1 VGHGQEDQELQDHQ
15 GLHRTVLQLPQREGL
30 SIAAGGERGYRPL
43 LWNETLAV
51 RAGFGAILSA
61 RAFKPL
67 GLHMAIDTRSTS
79 AASAAQGTAVAVL
92 AAISVCHMLNDVI
105 QSLIVALYPMI
116 KQSLGLDFRQIGLIT
131 FTFTF
136 TASLLQPL
144 VGYVTDRYPTPYS
157 LVLGMG
163 CSLLGLIIAAFA
175 STYGLVLVAVGLIGM
190 GSSVFHPESSRV
202 ARLASGGQHGLAQS
216 VFQVGGNFGTA
227 LGPLLAAFV
236 VLPYGQGSVA
246 WFSIVA
252 LIGMVMLASIGS
264 WYGKTLK
271 FNKSKVRPSESEA
284 IHELTH
290 GKVRKSFAI
299 LMALTFSKDFYLV
312 SITSFYTFYLIH
324 TFGLSVQSAQLYL
337 FLFLF
342 SVAAGTVIGGP
353 IGDRIGTRRVIWW
366 SILGVLPFTL
376 ALPYV
381 GLLGT
386 AILSVIIGLILASAH
401 PAIIVY
407 AQSLIPGRVGMVAGL
422 FFGLA
427 FGVAGIGAAFLGWLA
442 DQTSIGF
449 VYHVCAFL
457 PAIGLLAAF
466 LPEMAKP
473 KIPAKRAKR

>member
-1 VGHGQEDQELQDHQ
+1 
-15 GLHRTVLQLPQREGL
+15 
-30 SIAAGGERGYRPL
+30 
-43 LWNETLAV
+43 
-51 RAGFGAILSA
+51 
-61 RAFKPL
+61 
-67 GLHMAIDTRSTS
+67 MAIETRST
-79 AASAAQGTAVAVL
+79 AVTPAAQGTAVAVL
-92 AAISVCHMLNDVI
+92 AAISICHMLNDVM
-105 QSLIVALYPMI
+105 QSLIVALYPVI
-116 KQSLGLDFRQIGLIT
+116 KNSLALDFRQIGLIT

-136 TASLLQPL
+136 TASVLQPL

-157 LVLGMG
+157 LVAGMG
-163 CSLLGLIIAAFA
+163 CSLIGIVIVAFA

-227 LGPLLAAFV
+227 LGPLLAAFI
-236 VLPYGQGSVA
+236 VLPYGQASVA
-246 WFSIVA
+246 WFSVAA
-252 LIGMVMLASIGS
+252 LIGMIMLTGIGS
-264 WYGKTLK
+264 WYGKTLR
-271 FNKSKVRPSESEA
+271 FNNGGARPSESEA

-290 GKVRKSFAI
+290 GKVRKSVAI

-312 SITSFYTFYLIH
+312 SITSFYIFYLIH

-337 FLFLF
+337 FLFLLA
-342 SVAAGTVIGGP
+342 VAAGTVIGGP

-366 SILGVLPFTL
+366 SIFGVLPFTL
-376 ALPYV
+376 ALPYA
-381 GLLGT
+381 GLVWT

-442 DQTSIGF
+442 DQTSIDF

-457 PAIGLLAAF
+457 PALGLLAAF

-473 KIPAKRAKR
+473 KTRARRGKR

>member
-1 VGHGQEDQELQDHQ
+1 M
-15 GLHRTVLQLPQREGL
+15 
-30 SIAAGGERGYRPL
+30 
-43 LWNETLAV
+43 
-51 RAGFGAILSA
+51 
-61 RAFKPL
+61 AFKA
-67 GLHMAIDTRSTS
+67 GETGAS
-79 AASAAQGTAVAVL
+79 SAAQQTAVAVL
-92 AAISVCHMLNDVI
+92 AAISICHLLNDVI

-116 KQSLGLDFRQIGLIT
+116 KDSLSLDFRQIGIIT

-136 TASLLQPL
+136 TASILQPL
-144 VGYVTDRYPTPYS
+144 VGFVTDRYPTPYS
-157 LVLGMG
+157 LVAGMA

-175 STYGLVLVAVGLIGM
+175 TTYGLVLVAVGLIGM

-236 VLPYGQGSVA
+236 VLPFGQQSIA

-252 LIGMVMLASIGS
+252 LIGMIMLAAIGS
-264 WYGKTLK
+264 WYGRTLK
-271 FNKSKVRPSESEA
+271 FNNTAHPTEREA
-284 IHELTH
+284 FHELTH
-290 GKVRKSFAI
+290 GKVRKSVAI

-312 SITSFYTFYLIH
+312 SITSFYTFYLID
-324 TFGLSVQSAQLYL
+324 TFGLSVKSAQLYL

-342 SVAAGTVIGGP
+342 AVAAGTVIGGP

-442 DQTSIGF
+442 DATSITF

-457 PAIGLLAAF
+457 PAIGLLAVF

-473 KIPAKRAKR
+473 KRATARHKG

>member
-1 VGHGQEDQELQDHQ
+1 MLLKPGLAQFCAAQQEHQ
-15 GLHRTVLQLPQREGL
+15 GST
-30 SIAAGGERGYRPL
+30 
-43 LWNETLAV
+43 
-51 RAGFGAILSA
+51 
-61 RAFKPL
+61 
-67 GLHMAIDTRSTS
+67 MAIKTGAS
-79 AASAAQGTAVAVL
+79 AASSATQQTAVAVL
-92 AAISVCHMLNDVI
+92 IAINVCHLLNDVI

-116 KQSLGLDFRQIGLIT
+116 KESLGLDFRQIGLIT
-131 FTFTF
+131 FTFTV
-136 TASLLQPL
+136 TASVLQPL

-157 LVLGMG
+157 LVVGMG
-163 CSLLGLIIAAFA
+163 CSLLGLVIAAFA
-175 STYGLVLVAVGLIGM
+175 STYGLVLVVVGLIGM

-236 VLPYGQGSVA
+236 VLPYGQGSLA
-246 WFSIVA
+246 WFSVVA
-252 LIGMVMLASIGS
+252 LIGMIMLVGIGS

-271 FNKSKVRPSESEA
+271 FNNGAPPSEREA
-284 IHELTH
+284 IHDLAH
-290 GKVRKSFAI
+290 GKMRKSVAI

-312 SITSFYTFYLIH
+312 SLTSFYTFYLIH
-324 TFGLSVQSAQLYL
+324 TFGLSVRDAQLYL

-342 SVAAGTVIGGP
+342 AVAAGTVIGGP

-366 SILGVLPFTL
+366 SILGMLPFTL

-381 GLLGT
+381 GLVGT
-386 AILSVIIGLILASAH
+386 AVLSVIIGLILASAH

-407 AQSLIPGRVGMVAGL
+407 AQTLIPGRVGMVAGL

-442 DQTSIGF
+442 DATSITL

-473 KIPAKRAKR
+473 VAPARRKK